1 MSLKHFIHF
10 VAKKINKCQAA
21 VACII
26 IRRRKKRVQNYWDSF
41 YLCLSLS
48 DYLLTVTY
56 RSNQN
61 NLKIFLHWYSPTQSK
76 YSQNLKPQVCKNVW
90 PSKPRHLTRHIF
102 LIAPNFY
109 WKKIEATRLWLL
121 LTKGPPLPASR
132 PLIHLCFV
140 VVCQSKFKISNS
152 CIFQPVSPSL
162 KNVVAKAI
170 FTLSISVC
178 IPISF
183 CFGSPCS
190 YHYVLFSSDWPPCP
204 YFNKTLLTLAF
215 ILFMTSNHQT
225 TNFVFPNIF
234 HKFLSVLAVEKEKNF
249 LLVQNS

>member
-1 MSLKHFIHF
+1 MFKSRSEYRKRYFTNFFADPEFDQNYLNCTQISSNIYFGKLRQVFWNVYQKSLTVLNYPRVYIHNLE
-10 VAKKINKCQAA
+10 INVFKTFYTLCGKEDKQ
-21 VACII
+21 VPGCGGLYI
-26 IRRRKKRVQNYWDSF
+26 IRRRNERVQNYWDSF

-121 LTKGPPLPASR
+121 LTKGPPLPASQ

-140 VVCQSKFKISNS
+140 VSLSSKFRTV
-152 CIFQPVSPSL
+152 VS
-162 KNVVAKAI
+162 
-170 FTLSISVC
+170 
-178 IPISF
+178 
-183 CFGSPCS
+183 
-190 YHYVLFSSDWPPCP
+190 
-204 YFNKTLLTLAF
+204 FNLCL
-215 ILFMTSNHQT
+215 Q
-225 TNFVFPNIF
+225 V
-234 HKFLSVLAVEKEKNF
+234 
-249 LLVQNS
+249 